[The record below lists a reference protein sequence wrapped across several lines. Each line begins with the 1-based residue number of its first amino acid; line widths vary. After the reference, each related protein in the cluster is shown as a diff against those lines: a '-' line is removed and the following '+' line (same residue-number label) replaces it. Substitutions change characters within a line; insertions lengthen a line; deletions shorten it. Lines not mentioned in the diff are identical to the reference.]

1 MQFFGGEE
9 ISYLFEDISCSVIA
23 ADTGALTMAQSF
35 QSRLPEKQMTIRTE
49 DATLLMSRAD
59 RGKYDI
65 IIISKEFAKSY
76 DATTAEGKNTA
87 LINIISEG
95 ESE

>member
-1 MQFFGGEE
+1 
-9 ISYLFEDISCSVIA
+9 
-23 ADTGALTMAQSF
+23 
-35 QSRLPEKQMTIRTE
+35 
-49 DATLLMSRAD
+49 MSRAD